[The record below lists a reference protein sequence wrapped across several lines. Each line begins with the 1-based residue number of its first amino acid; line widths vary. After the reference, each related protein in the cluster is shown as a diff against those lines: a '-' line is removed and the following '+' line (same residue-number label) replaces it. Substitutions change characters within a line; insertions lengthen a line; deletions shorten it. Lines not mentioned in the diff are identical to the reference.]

1 MNKIFLK
8 KLYDLYSLKASS
20 INSEIIEQFLHTAKN
35 AGVETYD
42 ETVFDRLLNNPLFM
56 EQALLDNIIS
66 ICDIK
71 LNVDYIG
78 VLLNEMNA
86 KSYNDA
92 DEYAIIFDEL
102 LNFTMISLFVCV
114 FSLSYDSSNENFS
127 RCFKAYVTSL
137 DLQGRK
143 NTIGT
148 NNIEENKKML
158 MLPKNIQDIAMD
170 CYWASWTFIVGH
182 EIYHILNPQNNDNI
196 QNELDADR
204 YGYEILIKMIT
215 AQQQGRIP
223 KELKVYYEYTYL
235 SPIMILELFKAIEV
249 YKDMCGISTLNFQ
262 HPSTSTRQNRIFDLF
277 DAIIPD
283 SLSTEDGNDVLNH
296 FYDAIEYLQ
305 TQLQIKYQK
314 GKLDFIIKDNI

>member
-56 EQALLDNIIS
+56 ERALLDNIIS